1 MLDIKW
7 IKENADYAK
16 ERLATRQKD
25 FSAEIDK
32 LLALDV
38 ERRTLIADTEAK
50 KAEQN
55 KISKSIPMLKKE
67 GKDTA
72 PIFAEMKALSDTVKA
87 ETEKI
92 AAIDTEME
100 NILLSIPNVPNAQ
113 VPIGKD
119 DKENA
124 EIRRWSTP
132 REFNFEAKPH
142 WDLGKDLKILDPD
155 TAAKVTG
162 TSAVGIRKQSLFA
175 TRNASS
181 SNLGS

>member
-7 IKENADYAK
+7 IKDNAEYAK

-72 PIFAEMKALSDTVKA
+72 PIFAEMKALSETVQVSS
-87 ETEKI
+87 
-92 AAIDTEME
+92 
-100 NILLSIPNVPNAQ
+100 LLCCS
-113 VPIGKD
+113 
-119 DKENA
+119 
-124 EIRRWSTP
+124 RTHTCP
-132 REFNFEAKPH
+132 RPE
-142 WDLGKDLKILDPD
+142 
-155 TAAKVTG
+155 
-162 TSAVGIRKQSLFA
+162 
-175 TRNASS
+175 
-181 SNLGS
+181 

>member
-7 IKENADYAK
+7 IKENAAYAK

-25 FSAEIDK
+25 FSAEIDR
-32 LLALDV
+32 LLELDAQ
-38 ERRTLIADTEAK
+38 RRALIADTEAK

-55 KISKSIPMLKKE
+55 KISKSIPLLKKE
-67 GKDTA
+67 GKDVA
-72 PIFAEMKALSDTVKA
+72 PIFAEMKALSETVKA

-92 AAIDTEME
+92 SGIDAEME
-100 NILLSIPNVPNAQ
+100 GILLSIPNVPNAQ

-132 REFNFEAKPH
+132 REFSFEAKPSYLSNNGSQRRYISRARAC
-142 WDLGKDLKILDPD
+142 W
-155 TAAKVTG
+155 
-162 TSAVGIRKQSLFA
+162 VGRSDEISFR
-175 TRNASS
+175 
-181 SNLGS
+181 